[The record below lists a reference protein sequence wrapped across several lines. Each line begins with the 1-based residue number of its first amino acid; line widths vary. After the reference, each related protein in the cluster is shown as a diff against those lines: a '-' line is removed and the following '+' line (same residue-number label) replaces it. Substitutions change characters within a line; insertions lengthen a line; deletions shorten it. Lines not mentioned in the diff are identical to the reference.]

1 MVLTRYTL
9 CCPGFASVMK
19 IEPFK
24 SVAPLVKNSKDQHFT
39 SNDTQN
45 TQRHTKMLRVSF
57 CMSLCWSK
65 IVSLLLDVF
74 VQNVFQCFF
83 AYVFMCQN
91 KKRKL
96 KVRSLR
102 AIFFVAAQ
110 TEEWPITTGDPPFPG
125 SKHLNVI
132 CHQTESWKLRAGHHH
147 AVLRES

>member
-1 MVLTRYTL
+1 M
-9 CCPGFASVMK
+9 
-19 IEPFK
+19 
-24 SVAPLVKNSKDQHFT
+24 
-39 SNDTQN
+39 
-45 TQRHTKMLRVSF
+45 
-57 CMSLCWSK
+57 
-65 IVSLLLDVF
+65 SLLLDVF

-110 TEEWPITTGDPPFPG
+110 TEEWPITTGDPPFPS